1 MGSGH
6 EKRQMVVRGNMS
18 ALAESLRSFGADEET
33 LHAFDSDAPGLLP
46 YASMLTVRAQP
57 NSDLAC
63 VDGVFEWQNEPLVF
77 LVASERLQ
85 GDVARLNRLRRLIA
99 MRGDAPYLGVFSS
112 GSLQIYNV
120 SLDARTASDALVEL
134 DKAKV
139 EKAATFAYLGNKRPG
154 VAPGQR
160 QWISQVILNLLAS
173 SLDRLKAVSD
183 LHEEEAISLVGR
195 ALFARFLA
203 DRHLIP
209 KTVPAIARS

>member
-139 EKAATFAYLGNKRPG
+139 EKAANSPTTR
-154 VAPGQR
+154 R
-160 QWISQVILNLLAS
+160 QPCCSTGSNWN
-173 SLDRLKAVSD
+173 
-183 LHEEEAISLVGR
+183 GR
-195 ALFARFLA
+195 YE
-203 DRHLIP
+203 
-209 KTVPAIARS
+209 